1 MAVSL
6 EALTTIAYDGSGGQ
20 LEPDDLEAVFRDLW
34 ASHRAL
40 TAGLQMPSRESIDY
54 RNSWGGVHLTDALE
68 LVATAVKGSGATPA
82 APPRTTASPPPLAPE
97 PPLAPPPVE
106 ARALDRNK
114 AVDDACA
121 YLARTIDEDHGGQ
134 VSAED
139 LARLF
144 DLVRQGVA
152 PFLRTPDAAA
162 IEARSSWGGVYTAD
176 ALDLL
181 VRENT

>member
-82 APPRTTASPPPLAPE
+82 APPRTTASPPPLAP
-97 PPLAPPPVE
+97 PPVE

-181 VRENT
+181 RENT

>member
-82 APPRTTASPPPLAPE
+82 APPRTPASPPRTPE

-134 VSAED
+134 VPAED

-181 VRENT
+181 RENT